1 MSEEHN
7 NSKQRSNLKNKK
19 SSNPNKSPSKQKRKK
34 KKKKKLGFKIAMT
47 FLFLVVLLLAI
58 GGTILVNSLGKMEK
72 LELDKSNLGITSH
85 EELKKYEGYDQI
97 KNIALFGIDS
107 ENGLEGRSD
116 AIMIA
121 TIDPVHDK
129 IKLTSLMRDTYV
141 YIDGYGY
148 DKLNHAY
155 AYGGPELAIK
165 TINENF
171 GLNIEDFASVN
182 FMSLPKV
189 INALGG
195 VEISVGLEEYPYVNS
210 ITTNINNDYGFDSPL
225 IDHVGPQILNGVQAL
240 AYSRIRSTD
249 GGDFERTQ
257 RQRTVMEAIF
267 EKAKSTSIASYPSI
281 LNKVMS
287 LIQTNMSTNDI
298 LAMGT
303 RVITMGGGSLEQ
315 QRFPLDE
322 YSWGDEVPDS
332 TGLDIWYLM
341 YDEEITK
348 QQITDYIFDDVLPTV
363 EEGTEYESEY
373 ESESYYDSPDGQ

>member
-1 MSEEHN
+1 MSEEHQRARKKKTVK
-7 NSKQRSNLKNKK
+7 NSTSPNQSITNQKK
-19 SSNPNKSPSKQKRKK
+19 GKRRKK
-34 KKKKKLGFKIAMT
+34 KKKSSLGFKIGVT
-47 FLFLVVLLLAI
+47 ILFLSILGISI
-58 GGTILVNSLGKMEK
+58 GATILINSLNKMERV
-72 LELDKSNLGITSH
+72 EIDNANLGITKP
-85 EELKKYEGYDQI
+85 EELKKYAGYNQI

-107 ENGLEGRSD
+107 EDGLEGRSD

-165 TINENF
+165 TINQNF
-171 GLNIEDFASVN
+171 GLNIQDFASVN

-189 INALGG
+189 IDALGG

-210 ITTNINNDYGFDSPL
+210 ITTNINNDYGFNSPL
-225 IDHVGPQILNGVQAL
+225 IDHVGPQTLTGVQAL
-240 AYSRIRSTD
+240 AYSRIRSTA

-257 RQRTVMEAIF
+257 RQRTVMGAIF
-267 EKAKSTSIASYPSI
+267 EKAKETSITSYPGI
-281 LNKVMS
+281 LNKIMPM
-287 LIQTNMSTNDI
+287 IQTNMSTSDI

-303 RVITMGGGSLEQ
+303 RVITMGQGNLEQ

-322 YSWGDEVPDS
+322 YSWGDTVPD
-332 TGLDIWYLM
+332 GLGNDIWYLM
-341 YDEEITK
+341 YDDKVTK
-348 QQITDYIFDDVLPTV
+348 AQVTDYIFDDKVPTV
-363 EEGTEYESEY
+363 GE
-373 ESESYYDSPDGQ
+373 DISPNTNSDGE